1 MNSADILTIRAN
13 LTPDREALYDITTG
27 VRYTYAELN
36 QRANRAANLL
46 QGKYGVQKGDR
57 VSILAH
63 NSIAYVDL
71 LFGIGKIGAIFAPLN
86 WRLTSRELTYIVN
99 DCQPKVMI
107 VGPEFVPV
115 YNEMKDKINV
125 EHVISLEGANVQ
137 DAEKY
142 EELLIQASVA
152 EPKRPRVE
160 EEDAY
165 CIL

>member
-36 QRANRAANLL
+36 HRANRAANHL
-46 QGKYGVQKGDR
+46 QEKYGVQKGDR

-63 NSIAYVDL
+63 NNIAYVDL

-99 DCQPKVMI
+99 DCQPKILI
-107 VGPEFVPV
+107 VGPEFVSV
-115 YNEMKDKINV
+115 YNEMKDAINV
-125 EHVISLEGANVQ
+125 EHIISLEGADVSG
-137 DAEKY
+137 AESY
-142 EELLIQASVA
+142 EGSLDQTSAS
-152 EPKRPRVE
+152 EPKRPLVE
-160 EEDAY
+160 DDDA
-165 CIL
+165 